1 MKLKRLFSVILTVC
15 LLSASLI
22 ACGGKSSTS
31 ASKDFDFTYKG
42 ETITIHSEAKEIL
55 KVAGTPKATKKTAS
69 CAYDGYDRTYEYNDF
84 TILTYSKSKDGEEYI
99 NGINL
104 TTPNIATKEDI
115 KIGSSQKQVLKA
127 YGNEKGKFG
136 VYTFTKGKSKLVI
149 EIDDK
154 DKVSSIKYMEK

>member
-69 CAYDGYDRTYEYNDF
+69 CAYDGYDRTYEY
-84 TILTYSKSKDGEEYI
+84 I